1 MGNNELPG
9 NHGSTKEFHENIQ
22 YDIKD
27 MFLNSLKESKSKGSL
42 SISLGQTVI
51 KLLKKE
57 REREK
62 KAEIKA
68 EIKYY
73 VWYNFAIF
81 FLSL

>member
-1 MGNNELPG
+1 
-9 NHGSTKEFHENIQ
+9 
-22 YDIKD
+22 

-73 VWYNFAIF
+73 V
-81 FLSL
+81 